1 MIQVYRYKAYNSC
14 FCAAPSEAIIAT
26 FGSID
31 QFETFFGGGAKFGP
45 LPIPSIGR
53 CGVAVIHRGFVAFF
67 GRRWDLS
74 KSLTQNHLRE

>member
-31 QFETFFGGGAKFGP
+31 QFETFFGGGAKFGVTAVL
-45 LPIPSIGR
+45 LPHCSLSP
-53 CGVAVIHRGFVAFF
+53 
-67 GRRWDLS
+67 DL
-74 KSLTQNHLRE
+74 